1 DWAAWRSGSSGL
13 RRWAGGRGDP
23 AEGGPWGCPWRRQRR
38 RGTPAGMDQGP
49 DAPAQAPIEPPA
61 APAERLERRTIGY
74 WYVTDVLRAVVL
86 GGALVAGANWFAHKN
101 QGVPAALPAAAAV
114 AAGLMMVVA
123 LVGPPLAWQRWSFAV
138 DDRLLRM
145 RYGILF
151 VEERLVPVP
160 RMQHVDLVRNP
171 IERLF
176 GLSTLLV
183 FTAGNEGSAFRVP
196 GLAVRRA
203 T

>member
-1 DWAAWRSGSSGL
+1 MRSWYFRLLRMHGRLADRAA
-13 RRWAGGRGDP
+13 RGP
-23 AEGGPWGCPWRRQRR
+23 SGCPLRMQRR
-38 RGTPAGMDQGP
+38 PGTLAGMDQGP

-114 AAGLMMVVA
+114 AAGLMMVIA

-138 DDRLLRM
+138 DDRLR
-145 RYGILF
+145 
-151 VEERLVPVP
+151 
-160 RMQHVDLVRNP
+160 
-171 IERLF
+171 
-176 GLSTLLV
+176 
-183 FTAGNEGSAFRVP
+183 
-196 GLAVRRA
+196 
-203 T
+203 